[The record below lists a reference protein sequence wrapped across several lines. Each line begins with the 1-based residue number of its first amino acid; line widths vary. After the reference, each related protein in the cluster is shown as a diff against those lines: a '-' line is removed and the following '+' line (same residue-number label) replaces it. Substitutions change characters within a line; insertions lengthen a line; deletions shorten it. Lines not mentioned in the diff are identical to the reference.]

1 MEQEKVL
8 SEEKYQETNKKV
20 NNASKIL
27 LTIGIILLVVGVI
40 ITITGFVNFNKTKN
54 NMMNSFNNSASNM
67 FDSFNNSI
75 NNDDDGEE
83 FVNSMKESVTSVTD
97 SSKDSFTSVG
107 LYALGGFVS
116 SAGFV
121 LLIVGGVMA
130 YMAHRREITA
140 YTTQQT
146 MPIKKETINDITPT
160 VADAAGTI
168 AKSVS
173 QGFEEGKKETD
184 DTQNKVD

>member
-1 MEQEKVL
+1 MEQDKYL

-20 NNASKIL
+20 KKTSKTLLIIGAIL
-27 LTIGIILLVVGVI
+27 LVIGIIM
-40 ITITGFVNFNKTKN
+40 TIAGFISFKN
-54 NMMNSFNNSASNM
+54 ASNNTMNSFNNSAANM

-75 NNDDDGEE
+75 NNDDGEE

-116 SAGFV
+116 SAGVV

>member
-1 MEQEKVL
+1 MEQEKYL

-40 ITITGFVNFNKTKN
+40 ITITGFVNFNKTRN

-67 FDSFNNSI
+67 FDSFN
-75 NNDDDGEE
+75 
-83 FVNSMKESVTSVTD
+83 SVMLI
-97 SSKDSFTSVG
+97 G
-107 LYALGGFVS
+107 LGGFISV
-116 SAGFV
+116 AGFA
-121 LLIVGGVMA
+121 LIIAGGGMT

>member
-1 MEQEKVL
+1 MEQEKFL

-20 NNASKIL
+20 NNTSKIL

-40 ITITGFVNFNKTKN
+40 ITITGFVNFNKTRN

-75 NNDDDGEE
+75 DNDDGRE
-83 FVNSMKESVTSVTD
+83 FVDSMKESATSITV
-97 SSKDSFTSVG
+97 SSNNSFNSVMLIG
-107 LYALGGFVS
+107 LGGFISV
-116 SAGFV
+116 AGFA
-121 LLIVGGVMA
+121 LIIAGGGMT

-146 MPIKKETINDITPT
+146 MPIKNETINNITPT

>member
-1 MEQEKVL
+1 MEQEKYL

-20 NNASKIL
+20 KKTSKTLLIIGAIL
-27 LTIGIILLVVGVI
+27 LVIGIIM
-40 ITITGFVNFNKTKN
+40 TIAGFISFKN
-54 NMMNSFNNSASNM
+54 ASNNTMNSFNNSAANM

-75 NNDDDGEE
+75 NNDDGEE

-116 SAGFV
+116 SAGVV

>member
-1 MEQEKVL
+1 MEQEKYL

-20 NNASKIL
+20 KKTSKTLLIIGAIL
-27 LTIGIILLVVGVI
+27 LVIGIIMI
-40 ITITGFVNFNKTKN
+40 IAAFVNFKN
-54 NMMNSFNNSASNM
+54 SERKAMDSFNNSASNM

-75 NNDDDGEE
+75 NNDDGEE

-130 YMAHRREITA
+130 YIAHRREITA

-146 MPIKKETINDITPT
+146 MPIKKETINNITPT

>member
-1 MEQEKVL
+1 MEQEKFL

-20 NNASKIL
+20 NNTSKIL

-40 ITITGFVNFNKTKN
+40 ITITGFVNFNKTRN

-75 NNDDDGEE
+75 DNDDGRE
-83 FVNSMKESVTSVTD
+83 FVDSMKESATSITV
-97 SSKDSFTSVG
+97 SSNNSFNSVMLIG
-107 LYALGGFVS
+107 LGGFISV
-116 SAGFV
+116 AGFV

-130 YMAHRREITA
+130 YIAHRREITA

-184 DTQNKVD
+184 DTQNKVN

>member
-1 MEQEKVL
+1 MEQEKFL

-20 NNASKIL
+20 NNTSKIL

-40 ITITGFVNFNKTKN
+40 ITITGFVNFNKTRN

-75 NNDDDGEE
+75 DNDDGRE
-83 FVNSMKESVTSVTD
+83 FVDSMKESATSITV
-97 SSKDSFTSVG
+97 SSNNSFNSVMLIG
-107 LYALGGFVS
+107 LGGFISV
-116 SAGFV
+116 AGFA
-121 LLIVGGVMA
+121 LIIAGGVMA
-130 YMAHRREITA
+130 YIAHRREITA

-146 MPIKKETINDITPT
+146 MPIKNETINNITPT

-173 QGFEEGKKETD
+173 QGFEEGKKR
-184 DTQNKVD
+184 N

>member
-1 MEQEKVL
+1 MEQEKFL

-20 NNASKIL
+20 NNTSKIL

-40 ITITGFVNFNKTKN
+40 ITITGFVNFNKTRN

-75 NNDDDGEE
+75 DNDDGRE
-83 FVNSMKESVTSVTD
+83 FVDSMKESATSITV
-97 SSKDSFTSVG
+97 SSYNSFNSVMLIG
-107 LYALGGFVS
+107 LGGFISV
-116 SAGFV
+116 AGFA
-121 LLIVGGVMA
+121 LIIAGGVMA
-130 YMAHRREITA
+130 YIAHRREITA

-146 MPIKKETINDITPT
+146 MPIKNETINNITPT

-173 QGFEEGKKETD
+173 QGFEEGKKR
-184 DTQNKVD
+184 N

>member
-1 MEQEKVL
+1 MEQEKYL

-40 ITITGFVNFNKTKN
+40 ITITGFVNFNKTRN

-75 NNDDDGEE
+75 NNDDGRE
-83 FVNSMKESVTSVTD
+83 FVDSMKESATSVTD
-97 SSKDSFTSVG
+97 SSKNSFNSVMLIG
-107 LYALGGFVS
+107 LGGFISV
-116 SAGFV
+116 AGFA
-121 LLIVGGVMA
+121 LIIAGGGMT

>member
-1 MEQEKVL
+1 MIFFEI
-8 SEEKYQETNKKV
+8 S
-20 NNASKIL
+20 
-27 LTIGIILLVVGVI
+27 
-40 ITITGFVNFNKTKN
+40 
-54 NMMNSFNNSASNM
+54 SFA
-67 FDSFNNSI
+67 
-75 NNDDDGEE
+75 
-83 FVNSMKESVTSVTD
+83 NSMKESVTSAK
-97 SSKDSFTSVG
+97 SSSNDTFTSFI
-107 LYALGGFVS
+107 LLALGCFVS
-116 SAGFV
+116 SAGVV
-121 LLIVGGVMA
+121 LLIIGGVMA

-140 YTTQQT
+140 YITQQT

>member
-1 MEQEKVL
+1 MEQEKFL

-20 NNASKIL
+20 NNTSKIL

-40 ITITGFVNFNKTKN
+40 ITITGFVNFNKTRN

-75 NNDDDGEE
+75 DNDDGRE
-83 FVNSMKESVTSVTD
+83 FVDSMKESATSIT
-97 SSKDSFTSVG
+97 
-107 LYALGGFVS
+107 VS
-116 SAGFV
+116 SNNSFNSVMLIGLGDFISVAGFA
-121 LLIVGGVMA
+121 LIIAGGVMA
-130 YMAHRREITA
+130 YIAHRREITA

>member
-1 MEQEKVL
+1 MEQEKYL

-40 ITITGFVNFNKTKN
+40 ITITGFVNFNKTRN
-54 NMMNSFNNSASNM
+54 NMMNSFNNSASNL

-75 NNDDDGEE
+75 NNDDGEE
-83 FVNSMKESVTSVTD
+83 FVNSMKESVTARTD
-97 SSKDSFTSVG
+97 SSKDSFTSIG
-107 LYALGGFVS
+107 LFALGGFIS

-130 YMAHRREITA
+130 YMAYRREITA

>member
-1 MEQEKVL
+1 MEQEKYL

-20 NNASKIL
+20 KKTSKIL
-27 LTIGIILLVVGVI
+27 LIIGAILLVIGIIMI
-40 ITITGFVNFNKTKN
+40 IVAFVNLKN
-54 NMMNSFNNSASNM
+54 SERNVMDSFNNSASNL

-75 NNDDDGEE
+75 NNDDGEE
-83 FVNSMKESVTSVTD
+83 FVNSMKESVTAGTD
-97 SSKDSFTSVG
+97 SSMDSFTSVG

>member
-1 MEQEKVL
+1 
-8 SEEKYQETNKKV
+8 
-20 NNASKIL
+20 
-27 LTIGIILLVVGVI
+27 
-40 ITITGFVNFNKTKN
+40 
-54 NMMNSFNNSASNM
+54 MNSFNNSAANM

-140 YTTQQT
+140 YTTQKT

>member
-1 MEQEKVL
+1 MEQEKYL

-20 NNASKIL
+20 KKTSKTLLIIGAIL
-27 LTIGIILLVVGVI
+27 LVIGIIMI
-40 ITITGFVNFNKTKN
+40 IAGFISFKNAQNKA
-54 NMMNSFNNSASNM
+54 MNSFNNSASNL

-75 NNDDDGEE
+75 NNDDGEE
-83 FVNSMKESVTSVTD
+83 FVNSMKESVTAGTD
-97 SSKDSFTSVG
+97 SSMDSFTSVG

-130 YMAHRREITA
+130 YIAHRREITA

>member
-1 MEQEKVL
+1 MEQEKFL

-20 NNASKIL
+20 NNTSKIL

-40 ITITGFVNFNKTKN
+40 ITITGFVNFNKTRN

-75 NNDDDGEE
+75 DNDDGRE
-83 FVNSMKESVTSVTD
+83 FVDSMKESATSITV
-97 SSKDSFTSVG
+97 SSNNSFNSVMLIG
-107 LYALGGFVS
+107 LGGFISV
-116 SAGFV
+116 AGFA
-121 LLIVGGVMA
+121 LIIAGGVMA
-130 YMAHRREITA
+130 YIAHRREITA